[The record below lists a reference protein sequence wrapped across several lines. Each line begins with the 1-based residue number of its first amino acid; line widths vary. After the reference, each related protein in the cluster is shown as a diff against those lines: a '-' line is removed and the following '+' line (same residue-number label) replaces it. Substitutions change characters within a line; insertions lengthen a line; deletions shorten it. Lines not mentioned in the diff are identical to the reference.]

1 MDKIKYCKS
10 CKLDKNLKEF
20 LKIIRREDFG
30 LNSDE
35 DGYSHL
41 LKELKQCI
49 SCREKCIY
57 YKNLQH
63 KK

>member
-1 MDKIKYCKS
+1 MDRTKYCKS
-10 CKLDKNLKEF
+10 CKLYKNIKEF

-35 DGYSHL
+35 DGFSHF